1 MRTSSP
7 SLAIPQIKRWI
18 RAPKAI
24 IMHLTNGTIQVR
36 SSSSLLSL
44 TRVAPSKIKRFTVL
58 QQLSFQVNYFKDH
71 TKLIV
76 GGERQWQVSYINSE
90 RQSRSWSLADLARRG
105 ASPQVRE
112 RLTYVASVMEEF
124 AELDEQAST

>member
-1 MRTSSP
+1 M
-7 SLAIPQIKRWI
+7 
-18 RAPKAI
+18 
-24 IMHLTNGTIQVR
+24 
-36 SSSSLLSL
+36 
-44 TRVAPSKIKRFTVL
+44 
-58 QQLSFQVNYFKDH
+58 FQVNYFKDH

-76 GGERQWQVSYINSE
+76 GGERQWQVTYINSE
-90 RQSRSWSLADLARRG
+90 RQSRSWSLTDLTRRG